1 MVLAT
6 TNMAKNTLEVTIA
19 ARKLKI
25 ACPKGQESALLS
37 AATEVDS
44 RAELMSKSSAVT
56 STEQAVLMA
65 ALNLAHEL
73 ATVKAKLAQ
82 EKVESKNK
90 IKLLQSS
97 FEQALQPINNKR
109 A

>member
-1 MVLAT
+1 
-6 TNMAKNTLEVTIA
+6 MAKNTLDVTIA
-19 ARKLKI
+19 ARKLRI

-37 AATEVDS
+37 AATEVNN
-44 RAELMSKSSAVT
+44 RAELMGKSSAVT
-56 STEQAVLMA
+56 SSEQAMIMA

-82 EKVESKNK
+82 EKLENKNK

-97 FEQALQPINNKR
+97 FEQALNPSNNKR

>member
-1 MVLAT
+1 MVWVSK
-6 TNMAKNTLEVTIA
+6 MAKNTLEVTVA

-37 AATEVDS
+37 ASAEVNS

-56 STEQAVLMA
+56 SPEQAVLMA

-73 ATVKAKLAQ
+73 ATVKKKLAQ
-82 EKVESKNK
+82 EKTENKNK

-97 FEQALQPINNKR
+97 FEQALTPANNKR